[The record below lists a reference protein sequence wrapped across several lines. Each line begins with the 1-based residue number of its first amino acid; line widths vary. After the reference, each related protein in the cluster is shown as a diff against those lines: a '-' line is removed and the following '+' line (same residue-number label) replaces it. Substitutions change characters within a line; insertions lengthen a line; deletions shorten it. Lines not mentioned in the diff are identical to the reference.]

1 MIHIRRCLMSLVFIC
16 CAAGSICCAADEPPK
31 TCPTQFNP
39 GSFTKGNFFNNFDN
53 NCYEIA
59 FGSGHGA
66 SAWGDLDSEYNKI
79 FFRIDPTLPP
89 YQLII
94 IGKFPNARYFSIT
107 VTDDHSAIS
116 QSLTDASIVPLQS
129 NQVNPY
135 LPGVPYTPGQ
145 RYAVP
150 INLGGTPGALQRG
163 CTMNGYN
170 VDVNALDGTLRH
182 PFMNWNLDTAFL
194 LANPTAPLHN
204 VDTPEHSNPNTAGS
218 ITIRNYLD
226 LTSNTA
232 ANQPH
237 IIVRDV
243 ASGCAYP
250 ASMVTAMNILV
261 VNSTTGSAWLDQ
273 VQTSEHNTYANWQST
288 QCWGS
293 VPSSSLQVA
302 RGAEYL
308 PVPNPDASYLYAY
321 LPSGLPQSLATSGE
335 VMRLQFRAPT
345 TPPTPCTN
353 GCSRSG
359 SEQMRYV
366 SVSFALP
373 AGTTLASL
381 PDSCPANPLSP
392 CTPLVEDPNGYVSLI
407 VGTGAARPAWV
418 TPANGYT
425 WVDLTQSS
433 TGNYLKMNQIMMRNI
448 LPASSFGCAG
458 QRVPYKTDQAT
469 AGGGGLMG
477 LYAPVIDYPVASSL
491 PQTASPLTGDDSC
504 AMFPA
509 GPGKFLLPATSSRR
523 TFPRSR
529 PSPRNVPRPVATAS
543 WRSPT
548 RLSVFCPPWAALEAF
563 LPDYRIPALRI
574 SSRF

>member
-1 MIHIRRCLMSLVFIC
+1 
-16 CAAGSICCAADEPPK
+16 
-31 TCPTQFNP
+31 
-39 GSFTKGNFFNNFDN
+39 
-53 NCYEIA
+53 
-59 FGSGHGA
+59 
-66 SAWGDLDSEYNKI
+66 
-79 FFRIDPTLPP
+79 
-89 YQLII
+89 
-94 IGKFPNARYFSIT
+94 
-107 VTDDHSAIS
+107 
-116 QSLTDASIVPLQS
+116 
-129 NQVNPY
+129 
-135 LPGVPYTPGQ
+135 
-145 RYAVP
+145 
-150 INLGGTPGALQRG
+150 
-163 CTMNGYN
+163 MNGYN

-509 GPGKFLLPATSSRR
+509 GPGEVSPSCNILPPNVPQIAAVTTQCSAPGCNGVVAQPNPPISILSAMGGFGSFPSGLPYTGTSDFIQILNLTQNWSAGHTGDACSLVFGEWSDTMISVVANVNQNGACPLAAGDQLAITVWNPQTLISASSTVTVASQSDVAALQRI
-523 TFPRSR
+523 P
-529 PSPRNVPRPVATAS
+529 PRNGI
-543 WRSPT
+543 
-548 RLSVFCPPWAALEAF
+548 
-563 LPDYRIPALRI
+563 Y
-574 SSRF
+574 